1 MVRKTLPII
10 SFGYSLLLLYVCLIN
25 VNEVVEI
32 PSYND
37 KLTHLI
43 AYFLF
48 TSVWFLFFYD
58 FQKKTKKQALTRS
71 FIFAIVFGIIIEVLQ
86 KVLTE
91 HRQADYKDV
100 IANVIGA
107 LIAVIIINL
116 ITYWK
121 VKNN

>member
-1 MVRKTLPII
+1 VRKTLPII
-10 SFGYSLLLLYVCLIN
+10 SFGYSLLLLYVCLVN

-48 TSVWFLFFYD
+48 TSVWFLFFYG

>member
-1 MVRKTLPII
+1 MRKTLPII

-32 PSYND
+32 PSYDD

-48 TSVWFLFFYD
+48 TSVWSLFFYG

-107 LIAVIIINL
+107 LIAVVIINL

>member
-1 MVRKTLPII
+1 MRKTLPII
-10 SFGYSLLLLYVCLIN
+10 SFSYSLLLLYVCLVN

-32 PSYND
+32 SSYND

-48 TSVWFLFFYD
+48 TSVWFLFFYG
-58 FQKKTKKQALTRS
+58 FQKKTKKQALTGS

>member
-1 MVRKTLPII
+1 MRKTLPII

>member
-1 MVRKTLPII
+1 MIFK
-10 SFGYSLLLLYVCLIN
+10 
-25 VNEVVEI
+25 
-32 PSYND
+32 
-37 KLTHLI
+37 
-43 AYFLF
+43 
-48 TSVWFLFFYD
+48 
-58 FQKKTKKQALTRS
+58 KKTKKQALTGS

>member
-1 MVRKTLPII
+1 MRKTLPII
-10 SFGYSLLLLYVCLIN
+10 SFGYSLLLLYVCLVN

-48 TSVWFLFFYD
+48 TSVWFLFFYG

-91 HRQADYKDV
+91 HRQADYKDL

>member
-1 MVRKTLPII
+1 MRKTLPII
-10 SFGYSLLLLYVCLIN
+10 SFGYSLLLLYVCLVN

-48 TSVWFLFFYD
+48 TSVWFLFFYG

>member
-1 MVRKTLPII
+1 MRKTLPII

-48 TSVWFLFFYD
+48 TSVWFLFFYG